1 MSLSSTTGGRS
12 RTLILTAMIFAVAMT
27 FIDQTI
33 VSIAA
38 PTIQHNL
45 GLSSSGMQWAIN
57 AYLLTL
63 AALFA
68 FGGRLADIAG
78 HRRMVVLGVII
89 FAGASALCGAT
100 PRGGAAEAWLVAFRA
115 LQGAGGAIM
124 FPAAI
129 AIVVVTFDLR
139 SRGRALA
146 LFFGIAGALTAI
158 GPIAGGYL
166 IEWTWRAIFWINI
179 PVALIALALIAI
191 SRPPNECRPAPMDYR
206 GLALIVGGVG
216 LSVFGFQQ
224 SALWGWG
231 NPAIEVSIAVGVLLL
246 IVFFAVERRTGSP
259 LINVRIFANQ
269 AFLVENIILGVAMMA
284 FIPVFFFASIY
295 GQIALAEKATTSSL
309 LILYFFLGF
318 VVCAQIGGRMLDRAG
333 AKRPVVLGCVLAAA
347 GFGLWAGKATDLHA
361 GAQVWYIVLAGAGMG
376 LMLGQANTDA
386 INRASRYSY
395 GEATGITQTVRNYG
409 ASLGFAILGTIL
421 ITRFRSAITS
431 SLTAR
436 GVPGPAASAQ
446 AAKIAQLQGGNGNV
460 AAIPQFIRAAFAGA
474 THDVLYTMA
483 GIMAVAALV
492 ALLGLRRGVQQD
504 TAAAGSGIS
513 EQEPIQAGSEL
524 PHRRGHGMPTVTVQ
538 APVTLEE
545 TATALQDR
553 LGSGY
558 EVTTHGSGA
567 NEALKVK
574 QSAASTATVHL
585 NRDGNTTTFRVH
597 GGGLIISRV
606 VNELGIA
613 KKVAATLAESFGKG
627 S

>member
-1 MSLSSTTGGRS
+1 
-12 RTLILTAMIFAVAMT
+12 MIFAVAMT

-100 PRGGAAEAWLVAFRA
+100 PRGSAAEAWLVAFRA

-129 AIVVVTFDLR
+129 AIVVVTFDLH

-146 LFFGIAGALTAI
+146 LFFGVAGALTAI

-166 IEWTWRAIFWINI
+166 IEWTWRSIFWINI
-179 PVALIALALIAI
+179 PVALIALALIAV
-191 SRPPNECRPAPMDYR
+191 SKPANESRPAPMDYR
-206 GLALIVGGVG
+206 GLALIIGGVG

-224 SALWGWG
+224 SALWGWSD
-231 NPAIEVSIAVGVLLL
+231 PAIWAAIVIGVILL
-246 IVFFAVERRTGSP
+246 IVFFAVERRTASP
-259 LINVRIFANQ
+259 LINVRIFNNQ
-269 AFLVENIILGVAMMA
+269 AFLVENIILGIASLA
-284 FIPVFFFASIY
+284 FVPVFFFAALY

-318 VVCAQIGGRMLDRAG
+318 VVCAQIGGRMLDRIG
-333 AKRPVVLGCVLAAA
+333 AKRPVVLGCALAAT
-347 GFGLWAGKATDLHA
+347 GFGLWASKVTDLHV
-361 GAQVWYIVLAGAGMG
+361 GAQVYYIILAGAGMG

-409 ASLGFAILGTIL
+409 ASLGFAILGTVL
-421 ITRFRSAITS
+421 ITRFRSAITT
-431 SLTAR
+431 SLTAK
-436 GVPGPAASAQ
+436 GLPGPAASAQ
-446 AAKIAQLQGGNGNV
+446 AAKIAQLQGGNGNP
-460 AAIPQFIRAAFAGA
+460 AAIPQFIRADFASA
-474 THDVLYTMA
+474 TRDVLFGMCI
-483 GIMAVAALV
+483 IMAIAAFI
-492 ALLGLRRGVQQD
+492 ALRGLRRGVQED
-504 TAAAGSGIS
+504 ITADQAAPSD
-513 EQEPIQAGSEL
+513 QL
-524 PHRRGHGMPTVTVQ
+524 PDEDPGVDLDPAWRLGPAVNHHRRRPSC
-538 APVTLEE
+538 PP
-545 TATALQDR
+545 
-553 LGSGY
+553 
-558 EVTTHGSGA
+558 
-567 NEALKVK
+567 
-574 QSAASTATVHL
+574 
-585 NRDGNTTTFRVH
+585 
-597 GGGLIISRV
+597 
-606 VNELGIA
+606 
-613 KKVAATLAESFGKG
+613 
-627 S
+627 

>member
-1 MSLSSTTGGRS
+1 MSSTTTVGGRGGS
-12 RTLILTAMIFAVAMT
+12 KSLVLTAMIFAVAMT

-38 PTIQHNL
+38 PTIQRDL
-45 GLSSSGMQWAIN
+45 GLSASGIQWAIN

-68 FGGRLADIAG
+68 FGGRLADTHG
-78 HRRMVVLGVII
+78 HRKMVVLGVIL

-100 PRGGAAEAWLVAFRA
+100 PRGGAAEAWLIAFRA

-129 AIVVVTFDLR
+129 AIVVATFDLR

-191 SRPPNECRPAPMDYR
+191 SKPPNESRPARMDYR
-206 GLALIVGGVG
+206 GLALIVAGVG

-231 NPAIEVSIAVGVLLL
+231 NPGTWISIAVGVVLLV
-246 IVFFAVERRTGSP
+246 IFFNVERRTESP
-259 LINVRIFANQ
+259 LINVRIFENRT
-269 AFLVENIILGVAMMA
+269 FTVENVILLLAMMA

-295 GQIALAEKATTSSL
+295 GQVALAEKATTSSL

-318 VVCAQIGGRMLDRAG
+318 VVFAQIGGRMLDRTG
-333 AKRPVVLGCVLAAA
+333 AKRPVVLGCVLAAV
-347 GFGLWAGKATDLHA
+347 GFALWAGKVTDLHV
-361 GAQVWYIVLAGAGMG
+361 GGQVIYIIVAGAGMG

-409 ASLGFAILGTIL
+409 ASLGFAILGTVL
-421 ITRFRSAITS
+421 ITRFRSAVTS

-436 GVPGPAASAQ
+436 GLPGPAASAQ
-446 AAKIAQLQGGNGNV
+446 AAKIAQLQGGNGNI
-460 AAIPQFIRAAFAGA
+460 AAIPQFIRADFASA
-474 THDVLYTMA
+474 TRDVLYGMT
-483 GIMAVAALV
+483 IVMAVAAFV
-492 ALLGLRRGVQQD
+492 ALRGLSRGVQED
-504 TAAAGSGIS
+504 TGTAKAEVSDQLPQKGAG
-513 EQEPIQAGSEL
+513 
-524 PHRRGHGMPTVTVQ
+524 V
-538 APVTLEE
+538 
-545 TATALQDR
+545 
-553 LGSGY
+553 
-558 EVTTHGSGA
+558 
-567 NEALKVK
+567 
-574 QSAASTATVHL
+574 AS
-585 NRDGNTTTFRVH
+585 D
-597 GGGLIISRV
+597 
-606 VNELGIA
+606 
-613 KKVAATLAESFGKG
+613 ES
-627 S
+627 SQHH

>member
-1 MSLSSTTGGRS
+1 MSAVTATGTGVRS
-12 RTLILTAMIFAVAMT
+12 KTLVLTAMIFAVAMT

-38 PTIQHNL
+38 PTIQHAL

-100 PRGGAAEAWLVAFRA
+100 PAGAAAEAWLVAFRA

-129 AIVVVTFDLR
+129 AIVVETFDLH

-166 IEWTWRAIFWINI
+166 IEWTWRSIFWINI

-191 SRPPNECRPAPMDYR
+191 SKPANESRPAPMDYR

-231 NPAIEVSIAVGVLLL
+231 DPAIWATIAIGVALL
-246 IVFFAVERRTGSP
+246 IVFYTVEARTDSP
-259 LINVRIFANQ
+259 LINVRIFRNQ
-269 AFLVENIILGVAMMA
+269 AFLVENIILGIASMA
-284 FIPVFFFASIY
+284 FIPVFFFAALY

-333 AKRPVVLGCVLAAA
+333 AKRPVVLGCALAAV
-347 GFGLWAGKATDLHA
+347 GFGLWASKATDLHV
-361 GAQVWYIVLAGAGMG
+361 GAQVIYIVIAGAGMG

-409 ASLGFAILGTIL
+409 ASLGFAILGTLL
-421 ITRFRSAITS
+421 ITRFRSAITA
-431 SLTAR
+431 SLTSQ
-436 GVPGPAASAQ
+436 GLSGPAASAQ
-446 AAKIAQLQGGNGNV
+446 AAKIAQLQGGKGSV
-460 AAIPQFIRAAFAGA
+460 TAIPQFIRADFATA
-474 THDVLYTMA
+474 TRDVLYGMCV
-483 GIMAVAALV
+483 IMAVAAFI
-492 ALLGLRRGVQQD
+492 ALRGLRRGVQED
-504 TAAAGSGIS
+504 TTAAGAGLSD
-513 EQEPIQAGSEL
+513 EL
-524 PHRRGHGMPTVTVQ
+524 PDEDQGT
-538 APVTLEE
+538 
-545 TATALQDR
+545 DR
-553 LGSGY
+553 DP
-558 EVTTHGSGA
+558 A
-567 NEALKVK
+567 W
-574 QSAASTATVHL
+574 
-585 NRDGNTTTFRVH
+585 R
-597 GGGLIISRV
+597 
-606 VNELGIA
+606 
-613 KKVAATLAESFGKG
+613 
-627 S
+627 